1 MSPRSRSLPALV
13 AGLLALLGWCH
24 PALAVDPAQ
33 LSDPRLQ
40 ARYEVLIHEL
50 RCVQCEDN
58 SLADSDAW
66 IAADLRREIRTML
79 QQGKTNR
86 QIEDYLVS
94 RYSEFIL
101 FKPRYSWRNAWL
113 WSLPALLL
121 AIGVTVAVRL
131 IRQRAALVDQDDSEP
146 T

>member
-1 MSPRSRSLPALV
+1 MRRAGSVLPALL
-13 AGLLALLGWCH
+13 AGLIVALLLCH
-24 PALAVDPAQ
+24 PVLAVDPEY
-33 LSDPRLQ
+33 LSDPQLD
-40 ARYEVLIHEL
+40 ARYQVLIHEL

-66 IAADLRREIRTML
+66 IATDLRREIRGML
-79 QQGKTNR
+79 KAGKSDR

-121 AIGVTVAVRL
+121 PIGLAVAVRL
-131 IRQRAALVDQDDSEP
+131 IRQRATLVDQDDSEP